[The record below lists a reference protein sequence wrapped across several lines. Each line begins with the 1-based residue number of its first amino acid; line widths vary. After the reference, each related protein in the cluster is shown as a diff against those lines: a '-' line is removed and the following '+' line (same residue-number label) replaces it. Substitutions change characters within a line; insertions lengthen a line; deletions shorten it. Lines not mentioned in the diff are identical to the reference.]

1 MIYKSSS
8 AYSFGKV
15 EKKTETSF
23 LNNSKINNP
32 DFNKYQGDIII
43 KPTKGF
49 AFSKGAKFK
58 KIPISPGPGQ
68 YEINKSTMG
77 EGVPK
82 YSLYKSDKETEIS
95 NIIKR
100 NKNTKMP
107 GPSDYAIT
115 EENCEK
121 TIYNSTKSTHFS
133 KVEKLKLVDNHV
145 PGVGKYTTVCYTD
158 FGKSSKNKFTM
169 PKTVR
174 TDIVD
179 KSKTSSSA
187 RNKDDIKALEPGKYN
202 VGSTFGKGGTKPL
215 LRGKPKEIKPFK
227 IPGPGDYNSDNAK
240 IKTLRKNPTTCMG
253 FGNRTDITATE
264 KKKNVPGYIY
274 NLKSEFDVSNK
285 SKIKANTFSKSERMK
300 TEKIVTPGPGAYHLP
315 CSFGVVADYEKVPE
329 SKFRK
334 I

>member
-1 MIYKSSS
+1 MIYKSSC

-15 EKKTETSF
+15 KKDTESSF
-23 LNNSKINNP
+23 LNNSNLKNP

-68 YEINKSTMG
+68 YNINNSTMG
-77 EGVPK
+77 QGVPK
-82 YSLYKSDKETEIS
+82 YSLYNSDKETEIS
-95 NIIKR
+95 TIIKR
-100 NKNTKMP
+100 NKNAKIP
-107 GPSDYAIT
+107 GVGDYTIT

-121 TIYNSTKSTHFS
+121 TIYNSTQSNHFS
-133 KVEKLKLVDNHV
+133 KEEKLKLIDNHV
-145 PGVGKYTTVCYTD
+145 PGVGKYSTVCLTD
-158 FGKSSKNKFTM
+158 FGKGDKNKFSM
-169 PKTVR
+169 SKTER
-174 TDIVD
+174 SDIVD

-187 RNKDDIKALEPGKYN
+187 KNKDDIKAFEPGKYE
-202 VGSTFGKGGTKPL
+202 VGSTFGKEGTKPL
-215 LRGKPKEIKPFK
+215 LRGKPKDIKPFK

-253 FGNRTDITATE
+253 FGKRTDITAPE
-264 KKKNVPGYIY
+264 KRKNVPGFKY

-285 SKIKANTFSKSERMK
+285 SKIKAATFSKSERMK
-300 TEKIVTPGPGAYHLP
+300 DNRTITPGPGAYHLP
-315 CSFGVVADYEKVPE
+315 CSFGVVPDYEKMQE